1 MVGRSILLGVFF
13 GLFFMACCFMPKQM
27 QAQKKITS
35 LIGLVA
41 YYPLDGNANDQ
52 GKHALHGEVYGE
64 VINIKDRFNKP
75 TSAMWF
81 TGKGSYIEIPHHEI
95 FDLKQFSVSVWF
107 YDSLSVQN
115 PILSKG
121 SVIKS
126 DSLVS
131 NQRQYNIYSC
141 NKKDSLREDTIRE
154 DIKFDLFDSNLNRNS
169 TYSNKKAE
177 LEMWHHLVITYSVR
191 EAKIYLNGEL
201 MRRNYI
207 NKPVV
212 SPNTPGPLIVG
223 ASFIQNQ
230 LNEVADT
237 IFRVGGL
244 DELCI
249 FNRPINDRD
258 TRILNK
264 TGRRKANITTRKS
277 MNVKQKNILIKIWDD
292 GQVDEDTIS
301 LLVNDQLILENHR
314 LQKEKYELNIQLT
327 KKHNYIVLKAE
338 NLGRIPPNTAAIS
351 ISEGKYERKIELS
364 SDYDNSDAVE
374 VIYIGNN

>member
-1 MVGRSILLGVFF
+1 MF
-13 GLFFMACCFMPKQM
+13 GQLH
-27 QAQKKITS
+27 AQQKITS

-41 YYPLDGNANDQ
+41 YYPLDGNANDE
-52 GKHALHGEVYGE
+52 GKYSLHGEVHGE
-64 VINIKDRFNKP
+64 VINIEDRYSKP
-75 TSAMWF
+75 ASAMWF

-95 FDLKQFSVSVWF
+95 FDLKQFSMSVWF

-115 PILSKG
+115 PILCKG
-121 SVIKS
+121 SVIES
-126 DSLVS
+126 DSLMT
-131 NQRQYNIYSC
+131 NHHQYNIYSC
-141 NKKDSLREDTIRE
+141 NKEDSLRQDSIRE
-154 DIKFDLFDSNLNRNS
+154 DIKFDLFDSNLERNS

-177 LEMWHHLVITYSVR
+177 LQMWHHLVITYSVR
-191 EAKIYLNGEL
+191 EAKIYLDGEL

-230 LNEVADT
+230 LNEVTDT

-264 TGRRKANITTRKS
+264 TGRRKANITTRES
-277 MNVKQKNILIKIWDD
+277 MNVKQKNILVKIWDD
-292 GQVDEDTIS
+292 GQVDEDTVS
-301 LLVNDQLILENHR
+301 LLVNDKLILENYR